1 MECKRAAAR
10 GLYNGEFR
18 LLYVAPERLM
28 LDHSSRRCTSW
39 NVAQFAIDE
48 AHCISEWG
56 HDFRPEYRELV
67 RLREI
72 LPDVPIMALTAT
84 ATERVRGDILQ
95 QLKLR
100 DPQCYVASF
109 DRPNLTYRV
118 VPKVVALRSAAR
130 RFCSAGLTTAGSF
143 IAPVA
148 RWPTRWPEAERGRH
162 RGEALSRRAGS
173 GRARAES
180 GDVSA
185 R

>member
-1 MECKRAAAR
+1 
-10 GLYNGEFR
+10 
-18 LLYVAPERLM
+18 M
-28 LDHSSRRCTSW
+28 LESFIEKVKEW
-39 NVAQFAIDE
+39 KIAQIAIDE

-84 ATERVRGDILQ
+84 ATERVRGDILE

-118 VPKVVALRSAAR
+118 VPKSSPYDQLLEFLREPA
-130 RFCSAGLTTAGSF
+130 
-143 IAPVA
+143 
-148 RWPTRWPEAERGRH
+148 
-162 RGEALSRRAGS
+162 
-173 GRARAES
+173 
-180 GDVSA
+180 
-185 R
+185 